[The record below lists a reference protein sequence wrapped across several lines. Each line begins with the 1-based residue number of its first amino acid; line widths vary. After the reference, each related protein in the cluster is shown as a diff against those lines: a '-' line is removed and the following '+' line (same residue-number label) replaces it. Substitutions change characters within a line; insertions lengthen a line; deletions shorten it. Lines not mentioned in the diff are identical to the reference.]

1 MYITH
6 LSLTNF
12 RNYARLELGIPR
24 GPIVLHGH
32 NAQGKTSLLE
42 AIYYLVAAQSP
53 HASTDRQVIHWLADE
68 DPLPYA
74 RIIAE
79 VVDGSQT
86 KRIEITLLKEPIN
99 SGNVRLRK
107 EIRVNGLPR
116 RVMDLLGEV
125 NVVVFLPQDM
135 ALVEGS
141 PSGRRRYLDAT
152 LCQTNTD
159 YCRSLAQYTKVLSQ
173 RNALLKQLQERRAY
187 GASDQLVFWDQKLA
201 AHGGVVVA
209 ARSRLVREL
218 ERHAQ
223 SIHHVLT
230 GQDEHLRLHYH
241 PSFDPASHPEGQMAF
256 PVGEMG
262 ASALPELP
270 HDEVAGRFLAALRA
284 THRDHIARGMTTLG
298 PHRDELRFVVNGRDL
313 GHYGSRGQG
322 RTAVLSL
329 KLAELNWMHSV
340 LGRWPIL
347 LLDEVAAELD
357 PRRRAFLLEHVDSVE
372 QSLLTT
378 ADPEL
383 FGSGFLEGAT
393 VWHVEA
399 GQIT

>member
-1 MYITH
+1 MYVTY

-12 RNYARLELGIPR
+12 RNYARLELGVPR

-68 DPLPYA
+68 EPLPYA

-79 VVDGSQT
+79 VVDEDQT

-99 SGNVRLRK
+99 SGDVRLRK
-107 EIRVNGLPR
+107 EIRVNSLPR

-125 NVVVFLPQDM
+125 NVVAFLPQDM

-141 PSGRRRYLDAT
+141 PGRRRRYLDAT
-152 LCQTNTD
+152 LCQINTD

-173 RNALLKQLQERRAY
+173 RNALLKQLQDRRAS
-187 GASDQLVFWDQKLA
+187 GASDQLDFWDQKLA
-201 AHGGVVVA
+201 VHGAVVVA
-209 ARSRLVREL
+209 ARNRLVREL

-223 SIHHVLT
+223 AIHHMLT
-230 GQDEHLRLHYH
+230 AQDEHLRLHYH
-241 PSFDPASHPEGQMAF
+241 PSFDPMSHPEGQMAF

-262 ASALPELP
+262 ASALPEMP
-270 HDEVAGRFLAALRA
+270 HEEVAERFLAALRA
-284 THRDHIARGMTTLG
+284 NHRDNIARGMTTLG
-298 PHRDELRFVVNGRDL
+298 PHRDELRFVVNGHDL

-322 RTAVLSL
+322 RTAVLAL
-329 KLAELNWMHSV
+329 KLAELNWMHDV

-357 PRRRAFLLEHVDSVE
+357 SRRRTFLLEHVDSVE

-378 ADPEL
+378 AEPGL
-383 FGSGFLEGAT
+383 FEPGFLEGAT
-393 VWHVEA
+393 VWRVEA
-399 GQIT
+399 GRIT

>member
-12 RNYARLELGIPR
+12 RNYARLELDIPR
-24 GPIVLHGH
+24 GPIVLHGR

-53 HASTDRQVIHWLADE
+53 HTSGDRQIIHWLADD

-74 RIIAE
+74 RIIGE
-79 VVDGSQT
+79 VGSGEQT
-86 KRIEITLLKEPIN
+86 KRIEITLLKEPTN
-99 SGNVRLRK
+99 GGDVRLRK

-125 NVVVFLPQDM
+125 NVVIFLPQSM
-135 ALVEGS
+135 AMVEGS
-141 PSGRRRYLDAT
+141 PSERRRYLDTT
-152 LCQTNTD
+152 LCQTNTG
-159 YCRSLAQYTKVLSQ
+159 YCRALAQYTKVLSQ
-173 RNALLKQLQERRAY
+173 RNALLKQLQDRRPTSAP
-187 GASDQLVFWDQKLA
+187 DQLDFWDQKLA
-201 AHGGVVVA
+201 AHGAVVMA
-209 ARSRLVREL
+209 ERNRLVREL

-223 SIHHVLT
+223 NVHHALT
-230 GQDEHLRLHYH
+230 GQDERLRLHYH
-241 PSFDPASHPEGQMAF
+241 PGFDPTPRPEGQMAF
-256 PVGEMG
+256 PSGEMG
-262 ASALPELP
+262 ASTLPESP
-270 HDEVAGRFLAALRA
+270 HEVMAEQFLAALRA
-284 THRDHIARGMTTLG
+284 SHRENIVRGMTTLG
-298 PHRDELRFVVNGRDL
+298 PHRDEFRFIVNGRDL

-322 RTAVLSL
+322 RTAILAL
-329 KLAELNWMHSV
+329 KLAELNWMHDT

-357 PRRRAFLLEHVDSVE
+357 AQRRAFLLEHVNNVE

-378 ADPEL
+378 AEPEL
-383 FGSGFLEGAT
+383 FEPGFLTNAT
-393 VWHVEA
+393 VWHVQA